1 MTALASALALA
12 SRGIPVFPLN
22 HRKAPVVERGFYSA
36 TLEPGQIRAWW
47 QQRPHLLPAIA
58 TGHPLPDRSTGE
70 ATGRLLI
77 VDIDTAVKPGR
88 DLAGEAALQILLPY
102 LPATTCVATG
112 SGGLHLYYLA
122 PLDSSPTI
130 GASLRLDG
138 QPLAVDW
145 RCRLGYVVA
154 PGAVH
159 PRTGQSWRW
168 LPCGSDLPG
177 LPSAARV
184 TGRGI
189 TAAPP
194 ALLSLLQPRQPVI
207 APLPAA
213 LVDDARARA
222 YGRRALLTVC
232 ERIRGL
238 IEGERHRSAFGPI
251 CGVGSLIAGG
261 CIDPAEAEPALMSA
275 LADVGLTGRDAARL
289 IRCGLAAGATRPRG
303 MQR

>member
-1 MTALASALALA
+1 
-12 SRGIPVFPLN
+12 
-22 HRKAPVVERGFYSA
+22 
-36 TLEPGQIRAWW
+36 
-47 QQRPHLLPAIA
+47 
-58 TGHPLPDRSTGE
+58 
-70 ATGRLLI
+70 
-77 VDIDTAVKPGR
+77 
-88 DLAGEAALQILLPY
+88 LPY

-154 PGAVH
+154 PGAT
-159 PRTGQSWRW
+159 RAGQSWRW
-168 LPCGSDLPG
+168 LPPGSDLPG

-184 TGRGI
+184 SGRGI
-189 TAAPP
+189 VAAPP
-194 ALLSLLQPRQPVI
+194 SLLALLQPRQPVI

-222 YGRRALLTVC
+222 YGRRALATVC
-232 ERIRGL
+232 DRIRAL
-238 IEGERHRSAFGPI
+238 AQGERHRSAFGPI
-251 CGVGSLIAGG
+251 CGVGSLAAGG
-261 CIDPAEAEPALMSA
+261 CIDPAEAEPMLMAA

-289 IRCGLAAGATRPRG
+289 IRCGLAAGASRPRSVPG
-303 MQR
+303 

>member
-303 MQR
+303 MR